1 MARINEHEVTWTMV
15 SVEHG
20 KSVRGCAKE
29 LGVSEST
36 LRYRLRRRSGGDGD
50 GRKRQAG
57 RCDRYAGVIGRWLSE
72 QEAELEIAGVRR
84 LYDLLLEQGYQGSYR
99 AVLRYVKRQR
109 PAAAIRPVRR
119 VETAPGA
126 QGQVDW
132 VSRRVVVAELGGEVM
147 LHALVLT
154 LSHSRMYA
162 VVWSRSQDLASW
174 LICHNRALEFLG
186 GVPATIR
193 IDNLKTAVASGGGSR
208 AVLNAGYASYA
219 LQMGFVVDPCRVRQA
234 SDKGKVERRGR
245 DLEWLGVVEAQACF
259 ASLEQLQGRTNQR
272 VLARSRRLLCPVTGR
287 SLFESWQRE
296 IGCLRPLPPTLPEP
310 FDLEVSRQ
318 VDRDCLVGFEGRQY
332 SVPFAW
338 VERQVQVRGCGQ
350 EVRIYG
356 QGELLASFPRGT
368 DCRLLIEQSHYEG
381 QEAVLQPSGRRVI
394 PPTPLGEQGKGIV
407 LERSWEA
414 PHRAIA
420 RYDRLVRS
428 MA

>member
-1 MARINEHEVTWTMV
+1 MARVNEHEVIWTMV

-36 LRYRLRRRSGGDGD
+36 LRYRLGRAGSQAEDGRRKQRSGC
-50 GRKRQAG
+50 AAH
-57 RCDRYAGVIGRWLSE
+57 AGVVEQWLSE
-72 QEAELEIAGVRR
+72 QDAEQELTGVKG
-84 LYDLLLEQGYQGSYR
+84 LYERLLEAGYPGSYR

-109 PAAAIRPVRR
+109 PLAAIRPVRR

-126 QGQVDW
+126 QAQVDW
-132 VSRRVVVAELGGEVM
+132 VSREVVVEALGGTVL

-162 VVWSRSQDLASW
+162 AIWSAHQDLCSW
-174 LICHNRALEFLG
+174 IACHNQALAFLG
-186 GVPATIR
+186 GVPATMR
-193 IDNLKTAVASGGGSR
+193 IDNLKTGVASGGGAT
-208 AVLNAGYASYA
+208 AVLNTGYASYA
-219 LQMGFVVDPCRVRQA
+219 SQMGFVIDPCRARQA

-245 DLEWLGVVEAQACF
+245 DLQWLGVIAAQERF
-259 ASLEQLQGRTNQR
+259 ADLAQLQQRTEQR
-272 VLARSRRLLCPVTGR
+272 VLQRSKRLLCPATGS

-296 IGCLRPLPPTLPEP
+296 IGCLQPLPPTLPEP
-310 FDLEVSRQ
+310 FDLEVVRVVS
-318 VDRDCLVGFEGRQY
+318 RDCLVGVEGRQY

-338 VERQVQVRGCGQ
+338 VDRAVQVRGCGG

-356 QGELLASFPRGT
+356 QGELLARFPRGT
-368 DCRLLIEQSHYEG
+368 ACRLLLEQSHYEG

-394 PPTPLGEQGKGIV
+394 PPTPLGERGQGIV
-407 LERSWEA
+407 LRRSWEA
-414 PHRAIA
+414 PHRAID
-420 RYDRLVRS
+420 RYEQLVRS